1 MAAGRKNI
9 RIEQGATYLESFVY
23 RENKQK
29 VSFTAAPTT
38 GTFTLRFLNYV
49 TAAIS
54 FDATDA
60 QIQTAL
66 EQLPSIG
73 GGNVT
78 VAGSVGG
85 PFIIEFT
92 AMVERLAYNDALSG
106 MHPLLIGVSS
116 LEPLEAQVKVEY
128 APVDLTGASAEMH
141 VRKNISDVATL
152 FDVSTSNGGIILGGT
167 DGSITVIINSTD
179 TEALDLWGDNQK
191 RVQGVYD
198 LEVLFPTSIKERLV
212 EGKVDFVREVTRD
225 GP

>member
-1 MAAGRKNI
+1 
-9 RIEQGATYLESFVY
+9 
-23 RENKQK
+23 
-29 VSFTAAPTT
+29 
-38 GTFTLRFLNYV
+38 
-49 TAAIS
+49 
-54 FDATDA
+54 
-60 QIQTAL
+60 
-66 EQLPSIG
+66 
-73 GGNVT
+73 
-78 VAGSVGG
+78 
-85 PFIIEFT
+85 
-92 AMVERLAYNDALSG
+92 
-106 MHPLLIGVSS
+106 
-116 LEPLEAQVKVEY
+116 
-128 APVDLTGASAEMH
+128 MH